1 LNTSK
6 QKKKK
11 KIIDIL
17 LERNLVPSND
27 IAKALILE
35 GRVKIEG
42 AVADKQGLMVDSRSN
57 IEIIEKSPYVSRG
70 GLKLEKAI
78 EEFKLEVEGKNAID
92 VGASTGGFTDFL
104 IKSGIKKV
112 VAIDVGYGQLS
123 WNLRQSRE
131 VIVLDR
137 TNIRYLDVKKL
148 PFLADLTVVDVSFIS
163 IKTIFSKILDITEEN
178 GQILLLVK
186 PQFEVGKYEVEKGG
200 VIKNENLHLKVLKG
214 IVKFIDSFDIEIVDL
229 TFSKIKGARGNMEY
243 WMYIRKISKKSK
255 INNKKTVLNYDKII
269 TKVVEQSHNYFA
281 VI

>member
-1 LNTSK
+1 MNTSK
-6 QKKKK
+6 QKIKK

-17 LERNLVPSND
+17 LERNLAASID
-27 IAKALILE
+27 IARALILE

-42 AVADKQGLMVDSRSN
+42 AVSDKQGLMVDSKSN
-57 IEIIEKSPYVSRG
+57 IEIIEKNPYVSRG

-104 IKSGIKKV
+104 IKSGVKKV

-123 WNLRQSRE
+123 WNLRQSPE

-200 VIKNENLHLKVLKG
+200 VIKNKNLHLKVLTG
-214 IVKFIDSFDIEIVDL
+214 IVKFIDSFDVKIVNL
-229 TFSKIKGARGNMEY
+229 TFSKIKGARGNIEY
-243 WMYIRKISKKSK
+243 WIYIRKISIKSK

>member
-1 LNTSK
+1 MKTSK
-6 QKKKK
+6 QKIKK
-11 KIIDIL
+11 KIIDVL
-17 LERNLVPSND
+17 LERNLVASTG

-35 GRVKIEG
+35 GRVKVEG
-42 AVADKQGLMVDSRSN
+42 AVVDKQGLMVDSKSN
-57 IEIIEKSPYVSRG
+57 IEIIVKSPYVSRG

-123 WNLRQSRE
+123 WNLRQSPK

-148 PFLADLTVVDVSFIS
+148 PFSADLTVVDVSFIS
-163 IKTIFSKILDITEEN
+163 IRTIFSKILDITEEN

-186 PQFEVGKYEVEKGG
+186 PQFEVEKGEVEKGG
-200 VIKNENLHLKVLKG
+200 VIKNENLHLKVLTG
-214 IVKFIDSFDIEIVDL
+214 IVKFIDSFDIEIIDL
-229 TFSKIKGARGNMEY
+229 TFSKIKGARGNIEY
-243 WMYIRKISKKSK
+243 WIYIRKISKKSK

-269 TKVVEQSHNYFA
+269 TKAVKQSHNYFT

>member
-1 LNTSK
+1 MNTSK
-6 QKKKK
+6 QKIKK

-17 LERNLVPSND
+17 LERNLVASTD

-42 AVADKQGLMVDSRSN
+42 AVADKQGLMVDSKSN
-57 IEIIEKSPYVSRG
+57 IEIIEKNPYVSRG

-92 VGASTGGFTDFL
+92 IGASTGGFTDFL
-104 IKSGIKKV
+104 IKSGVKKV

-123 WNLRQSRE
+123 WNLRQSPE

-186 PQFEVGKYEVEKGG
+186 PQFEVGKGEVEKGG
-200 VIKNENLHLKVLKG
+200 VIKNKNLHLKVLTG
-214 IVKFIDSFDIEIVDL
+214 IVKFIDSFDVKIVNL
-229 TFSKIKGARGNMEY
+229 TFSKIKGARGNIEY
-243 WMYIRKISKKSK
+243 WIYIRKISIKSK

>member
-6 QKKKK
+6 QKIKK

-17 LERNLVPSND
+17 LERNLVTSTD

-42 AVADKQGLMVDSRSN
+42 VVVDKQGLMVDSKSN
-57 IEIIEKSPYVSRG
+57 IEIIKKNPYVSRG

-92 VGASTGGFTDFL
+92 IGASTGGFTDFL
-104 IKSGIKKV
+104 LKSGVKKV

-123 WNLRQSRE
+123 WNLRQSPE

-148 PFLADLTVVDVSFIS
+148 PFLADITVVDVSFIS
-163 IKTIFSKILDITEEN
+163 IKTIFSKIIDITEEN
-178 GQILLLVK
+178 GEILLLVK
-186 PQFEVGKYEVEKGG
+186 PQFEVEKDEVEKGG
-200 VIKNENLHLKVLKG
+200 VIKNKNLHLKVLSG
-214 IVKFIDSFDIEIVDL
+214 IVKFINSFDIEIVDL
-229 TFSKIKGARGNMEY
+229 TFSKIKGARGNIEY
-243 WMYIRKISKKSK
+243 WIYIRKISKKSK

-269 TKVVEQSHNYFA
+269 TKVVEQSHNYFV

>member
-1 LNTSK
+1 LDTSK
-6 QKKKK
+6 HKIKK

-17 LERNLVPSND
+17 LERNLVASID

-42 AVADKQGLMVDSRSN
+42 AVVDKQGLMVDSKSS

-123 WNLRQSRE
+123 WNLRQSPK

-148 PFLADLTVVDVSFIS
+148 PFSADLTVVDVSFIS

-186 PQFEVGKYEVEKGG
+186 PQFEVEKDEVEKGG
-200 VIKNENLHLKVLKG
+200 VIKNENLHLKVLTG
-214 IVKFIDSFDIEIVDL
+214 IVKFIDSFDIEIVNL
-229 TFSKIKGARGNMEY
+229 TFSKIKGARGNIEY
-243 WMYIRKISKKSK
+243 WVYIRKISKKSK

-269 TKVVEQSHNYFA
+269 TKAVEQSHNYFT

>member
-6 QKKKK
+6 QKIKK

-17 LERNLVPSND
+17 LERNLVVSTD

-42 AVADKQGLMVDSRSN
+42 AVVDKQGLMVDSKSN

-112 VAIDVGYGQLS
+112 VAVDVGYGQLS
-123 WNLRQSRE
+123 WNLRQSPE

-148 PFLADLTVVDVSFIS
+148 PFLANLTVVDVSFIS
-163 IKTIFSKILDITEEN
+163 IKTIFSKIIDITEEN
-178 GQILLLVK
+178 GEILLLVK
-186 PQFEVGKYEVEKGG
+186 PQFEVEKDEVEKGG
-200 VIKNENLHLKVLKG
+200 VIKNKNLHLKVLSG
-214 IVKFIDSFDIEIVDL
+214 IVKFINSFDIEIVDL
-229 TFSKIKGARGNMEY
+229 TFSKIKGARGNIEY
-243 WMYIRKISKKSK
+243 WIYIRKISKKSK
-255 INNKKTVLNYDKII
+255 INNKKTILNYDKII

-281 VI
+281 AI

>member
-6 QKKKK
+6 QKIKK

-17 LERNLVPSND
+17 LERNLVVSTD

-42 AVADKQGLMVDSRSN
+42 AVVDKQGLMVDSKSN

-112 VAIDVGYGQLS
+112 VAVDVGYGQLS
-123 WNLRQSRE
+123 WNLRQSPE

-148 PFLADLTVVDVSFIS
+148 PFLANLTVVDVSFIS
-163 IKTIFSKILDITEEN
+163 IKTIFSKIIDITEEN
-178 GQILLLVK
+178 GEILLLVK
-186 PQFEVGKYEVEKGG
+186 PQFEVEKDEVEKGG
-200 VIKNENLHLKVLKG
+200 VIKNKNLHLKVLSG
-214 IVKFIDSFDIEIVDL
+214 IVKFINSFDIEIVDL
-229 TFSKIKGARGNMEY
+229 TFSKIKGARGNIEY
-243 WMYIRKISKKSK
+243 WIYIRKISKKSK
-255 INNKKTVLNYDKII
+255 INNKKTILNYDKII

-281 VI
+281 AV

>member
-1 LNTSK
+1 MNTSK
-6 QKKKK
+6 QKIKK

-17 LERNLVPSND
+17 LERNLVASTD

-42 AVADKQGLMVDSRSN
+42 AVVDKQGLMVDSKSN

-112 VAIDVGYGQLS
+112 VAVDVGYGQLS
-123 WNLRQSRE
+123 WNLRQSPE

-178 GQILLLVK
+178 GEILLLVK
-186 PQFEVGKYEVEKGG
+186 PQFEVEKDEVEKGG
-200 VIKNENLHLKVLKG
+200 VIKNKNLHLKVLSG
-214 IVKFIDSFDIEIVDL
+214 IVKFINSFDIEIVDL
-229 TFSKIKGARGNMEY
+229 TFSKIKGARGNIEY
-243 WMYIRKISKKSK
+243 WIYIRKISKKSK

>member
-6 QKKKK
+6 QKIKK

-17 LERNLVPSND
+17 LERNLAASID
-27 IAKALILE
+27 IARALILE

-42 AVADKQGLMVDSRSN
+42 AVSDKQGLMVDSKSN
-57 IEIIEKSPYVSRG
+57 IEIIEKNPYVSRG

-104 IKSGIKKV
+104 IKSGVKKV

-123 WNLRQSRE
+123 WNLRQSPE

-200 VIKNENLHLKVLKG
+200 VIKNKNLHLKVLTG
-214 IVKFIDSFDIEIVDL
+214 IVKFIDSFDVKIVNL
-229 TFSKIKGARGNMEY
+229 TFSKIKGARGNIEY
-243 WMYIRKISKKSK
+243 WIYIRKISIKSK

>member
-6 QKKKK
+6 QKIKK

-17 LERNLVPSND
+17 LERNLVPSTN

-42 AVADKQGLMVDSRSN
+42 AVVDKQGLMVDSKSN

-112 VAIDVGYGQLS
+112 VAVDVGYGQLS
-123 WNLRQSRE
+123 WNLRQSPK

-148 PFLADLTVVDVSFIS
+148 PFLAGLTVVDVSFIS

-186 PQFEVGKYEVEKGG
+186 PQFEVGKDEVEKGG

-214 IVKFIDSFDIEIVDL
+214 IVKFIDSFDIEIIDL
-229 TFSKIKGARGNMEY
+229 TFSKIKGARGNIEY
-243 WMYIRKISKKSK
+243 WVYIRKIYKKSK
-255 INNKKTVLNYDKII
+255 INNKKTISNYDKII

>member
-6 QKKKK
+6 QKIKK

-17 LERNLVPSND
+17 LERNLVVSTD

-42 AVADKQGLMVDSRSN
+42 AVVDKQGLMVDSKSN

-112 VAIDVGYGQLS
+112 VAVDVGYGQLS
-123 WNLRQSRE
+123 WNLRQSPE

-178 GQILLLVK
+178 GEILLLVK
-186 PQFEVGKYEVEKGG
+186 PQFEVEKDEVEKGG
-200 VIKNENLHLKVLKG
+200 VIKNKNLHLKVLSG
-214 IVKFIDSFDIEIVDL
+214 IVKFINSFDIEIVDL
-229 TFSKIKGARGNMEY
+229 TFSKIKGARGNIEY
-243 WMYIRKISKKSK
+243 WIYIRKISKKSK
-255 INNKKTVLNYDKII
+255 INNKKTILNYDKII